1 MAQLL
6 MQHTE
11 LGHQNP
17 LDMVYHVQ
25 PWMILSVL
33 PFAAFFE
40 GKLFVDGVA
49 FASNL
54 SSNHSA

>member
-6 MQHTE
+6 MQHSE
-11 LGHQNP
+11 AGHQNP

-40 GKLFVDGVA
+40 GLFIGCL
-49 FASNL
+49 NGQT
-54 SSNHSA
+54 